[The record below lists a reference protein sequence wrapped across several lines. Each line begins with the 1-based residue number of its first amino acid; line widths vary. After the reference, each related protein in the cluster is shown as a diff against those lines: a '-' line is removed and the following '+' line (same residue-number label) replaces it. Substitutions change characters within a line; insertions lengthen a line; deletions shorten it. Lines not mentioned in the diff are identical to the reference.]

1 MGQAITG
8 SACRQWGARRFRKS
22 LRDKDLGA
30 RGKVETGGSESAT
43 QGNRQKRVCRG
54 WDSIVRRSSAAAIQ
68 GKLEKRVC
76 RGWDERM
83 KQGKNQE
90 REQKKRNQKEE
101 PRKRKTTRQYRGE
114 SDTGGWEDSS
124 LTLRMTAES
133 RDRSQNDSWVER

>member
-1 MGQAITG
+1 MGM
-8 SACRQWGARRFRKS
+8 K
-22 LRDKDLGA
+22 
-30 RGKVETGGSESAT
+30 
-43 QGNRQKRVCRG
+43 GNE
-54 WDSIVRRSSAAAIQ
+54 AAIQ

-124 LTLRMTAES
+124 LTLRMT
-133 RDRSQNDSWVER
+133 V